1 MLEVSFPVTVPEP
14 GHHMFLFFQNPL
26 PENFAATHCST
37 CRGVPWHQLGT
48 VVVDAQSRCGAACT
62 SERAAVTRVVTVQ
75 TDGHDKQEQQQDNVS

>member
-14 GHHMFLFFQNPL
+14 GHHMFLLFQNPL

-37 CRGVPWHQLGT
+37 FIPCHQLGT
-48 VVVDAQSRCGAACT
+48 VVVDAQSRCGAACA
-62 SERAAVTRVVTVQ
+62 SERAAVTRMATIQ